1 MESEDMILASE
12 FCIHHSIE
20 LSLIYSLNESGL
32 IEITT
37 IGEKIF
43 LPTSQLIHLE
53 KLVRLHD
60 EMDINLEGIEAIS
73 YLLQRINDM
82 QQNIQLLTTKLRA
95 YENI

>member
-1 MESEDMILASE
+1 MQSEDMILASE
-12 FCIHHSIE
+12 FCIHHNIE
-20 LSLIYSLNESGL
+20 LSLIYSLHESGL
-32 IEITT
+32 VEITE
-37 IGEKIF
+37 IEEKAF
-43 LPTSQLIHLE
+43 VPASQLSHLE

-82 QQNIQLLTTKLRA
+82 QQHIQLLTTRLRA

>member
-32 IEITT
+32 IKITT